1 MRKSLI
7 VVASALLFGVG
18 AADVGNPKLGYD
30 DEVYAGLVHPDDL
43 RPRPARRNYPACRP
57 GRGDDR
63 CIQLYERGVRER
75 LARWN
80 QPTGGWNGNVRMA
93 RAERR
98 ERWRARQHQRAGHRR
113 AAMHHDRRVEQNRV
127 DQRQVRHLRP
137 DRVRVDERPA
147 HSVRIREM
155 QPREDSR
162 IERGGPY
169 ERVRGERTGT
179 PGI

>member
-18 AADVGNPKLGYD
+18 AADVSNPKLGYD

-43 RPRPARRNYPACRP
+43 RPRPARHNYPACRP

-80 QPTGGWNGNVRMA
+80 RPTGGWNGNVRMA

-98 ERWRARQHQRAGHRR
+98 ERWRARHHQRGAHARPVMHRE
-113 AAMHHDRRVEQNRV
+113 HRVEQ
-127 DQRQVRHLRP
+127 LRRP
-137 DRVRVDERPA
+137 MREHVDERRPV
-147 HSVRIREM
+147 HGVRVPELRREVIH
-155 QPREDSR
+155 
-162 IERGGPY
+162 IERHAPH

>member
-18 AADVGNPKLGYD
+18 AADVSNPQLGYD
-30 DEVYAGLVHPDDL
+30 DDVYAGMVHPEDL
-43 RPRPARRNYPACRP
+43 RPRAARHNYPACRP

-75 LARWN
+75 LARWDR
-80 QPTGGWNGNVRMA
+80 PTGGWNGNVRMA

-98 ERWRARQHQRAGHRR
+98 QRWRARHHQRSVQRE
-113 AAMHHDRRVEQNRV
+113 AMRHERRVLQYRPV
-127 DQRQVRHLRP
+127 D
-137 DRVRVDERPA
+137 DREPA
-147 HSVRIREM
+147 HAIHIRETARPVIRM
-155 QPREDSR
+155 ERRE
-162 IERGGPY
+162 Y
-169 ERVRGERTGT
+169 QERVHGERTGT